1 MAEIGRDIGQAAVL
15 LASGKVVAIPTETVY
30 GLAGNAYDIHAV
42 TRIFEVKNRPQF
54 NPLIVHTD
62 RIEKIRDF
70 VSEIP
75 KMAVRLAEAFWPG
88 PLTIL
93 LPKNEIIPDLVTAG
107 SERVAVR
114 IPDHDVALK
123 LFSLLEFPVAAP
135 SANPFGY
142 ISPTTAKHVQEQLGG
157 QIPYILDGGPSRV
170 GIESTIVGFD
180 ESGQAQIHR
189 FGGISIEE
197 IERICGPVRLHLRND
212 ENPQSPGM
220 LKSHYAPATPMI
232 VGNIKELIPSFNP
245 QTTGILAFRDLYPGV
260 PAANQRVLS
269 PDGDIKEAAHELFA
283 AMRSLDQEKLKI
295 ILAEPVPNYG
305 LGRAIN
311 DRLKRAEQD

>member
-1 MAEIGRDIGQAAVL
+1 MAEIGRDIGKAAVM

-62 RIEKIRDF
+62 RMEKISNF
-70 VSEIP
+70 VSDLPEI
-75 KMAVRLAEAFWPG
+75 AIRLAEKFWPG

-93 LPKNEIIPDLVTAG
+93 LHRNEIIPDLVTAG

-114 IPDHDVALK
+114 IPNHPVALK

-142 ISPTTAKHVQEQLGG
+142 ISPTTAQHVQEQLGD
-157 QIPYILDGGPSRV
+157 QISYILDGGPAHV

-180 ESGQAQIHR
+180 DTGRPEIYR
-189 FGGISIEE
+189 FGGTSIEE
-197 IERICGPVRLHLRND
+197 IERVCGPVTMHLHND
-212 ENPQSPGM
+212 ESPQSPGM
-220 LKSHYAPATPMI
+220 LKSHYSPITPMI
-232 VGNIKELIPSFNP
+232 VGDIKKLIPAFNP
-245 QTTGILAFRDLYPGV
+245 QTTGILAFRDLYPGI

-283 AMRSLDQEKLKI
+283 AMRSLDQEKLKV